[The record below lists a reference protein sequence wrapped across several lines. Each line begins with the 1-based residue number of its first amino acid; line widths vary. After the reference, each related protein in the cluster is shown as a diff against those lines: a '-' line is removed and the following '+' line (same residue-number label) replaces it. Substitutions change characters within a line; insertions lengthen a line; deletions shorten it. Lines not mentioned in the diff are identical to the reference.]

1 MKNLRKITLLTCII
15 LLSVFAIPAIISG
28 SSDLYNRLKNNTE
41 SENVDINGNYV
52 NDKDINQT
60 EPDNI
65 NEKNNKNKSVSITP
79 GSMEKPFKISVYM
92 TSKNQVCEYDFEE
105 YTAGFVAGEMP
116 PTYNTEAFCAQAVA
130 ARSFILSKAEVYF
143 KGAPPEEHHGA
154 MVCDN
159 PYHCKG
165 WNDLDAAATK
175 WDPRYAEDYKNKILG
190 AVKRTE
196 GEYMDYD
203 GEVVKAYFYAVSSG
217 KTENAEDVWG
227 CKLPY
232 LKSVE
237 SREDIMS
244 DGYESLSTF
253 TVKSFFERLSRG
265 KSDFLN
271 SNLNDGKNEIFSD
284 IRRSEGG
291 GVTNIKIGDTEFS
304 GEEVKN
310 ILELKST
317 CFEIEINGKKYD
329 GQKKLNETDK
339 ISFRVYGNGHRV
351 GMSQNGANV
360 LAGRGMSYNDILKH
374 YYTGVNIV
382 NLYKKQ

>member
-1 MKNLRKITLLTCII
+1 MKNMRKITLLIGII
-15 LLSVFAIPAIISG
+15 LLAVFVIPAAISG
-28 SSDLYNRLKNNTE
+28 TSDLYNRLNNKTE
-41 SENVDINGNYV
+41 SENADINGNYV
-52 NDKDINQT
+52 KDNDTDQTVPNDI
-60 EPDNI
+60 D
-65 NEKNNKNKSVSITP
+65 NKNKSVSITP
-79 GSMEKPFKISVYM
+79 SSMEKPFKISVYI
-92 TSKNQVCEYDFEE
+92 TSKNQICEYDFEE
-105 YTAGFVAGEMP
+105 YIAGFVAGEMP

-130 ARSFILSKAEVYF
+130 ARSFILSKAEAYF
-143 KGAPPEEHHGA
+143 NGEPPEEHHGA

-165 WNDLDAAATK
+165 WNDLGTAAVK
-175 WDPRYAEDYKNKILG
+175 WDPRYAEDYKSKMLG

-196 GEYMDYD
+196 GEYMSYD
-203 GEVVKAYFYAVSSG
+203 GEVVKAYFYAISSG
-217 KTENAEDVWG
+217 RTENAEDVWG

-253 TVKSFFERLSRG
+253 TVKSFLERLSRG
-265 KSDFLN
+265 KSDFLY
-271 SNLNDGKNEIFSD
+271 SNDGKSEIFSD
-284 IRRSEGG
+284 IRHSEGG
-291 GVTNIKIGDTEFS
+291 GVTHIRIGNTEFN

-310 ILELKST
+310 ILELKSS

-329 GQKKLNETDK
+329 GQKKLSETDK

-360 LAGRGMSYNDILKH
+360 LAGRGMSYYDILKH
-374 YYTGVNIV
+374 YYTGVDIV